1 VSWIGRIRDFFGGGK
16 KAPSPP
22 SPPGPY
28 DWTPEPPPRPTGR
41 GGGQRQSA
49 WTADWRSVVPDAES
63 RAFQRETGYSR
74 AELIQGHL
82 ELFISMGG
90 DSYEGQ
96 EQHEMFREYL
106 DYMVTG
112 HHTREEREAFY
123 YEIGIDPRDID
134 WEVWRELMGYSR
146 D

>member
-1 VSWIGRIRDFFGGGK
+1 MSWVGRIRDFFGGK
-16 KAPSPP
+16 KSPP
-22 SPPGPY
+22 PQRQYSPNPP
-28 DWTPEPPPRPTGR
+28 PEPPRPTGR
-41 GGGQRQSA
+41 GGGQRQSG

-63 RAFQRETGYSR
+63 RGFQRETGYSR

-106 DYMVTG
+106 DVMVVG

-134 WEVWRELMGYSR
+134 WEEWRELMGYSR